1 MAAYLGIELLSL
13 RQYQIRYFTSKWIL
27 ITFQPLLFSLFVSVR
42 TRYPPSKPEIPH
54 SSVITIIWGW
64 EQQYGFLWV
73 ASIIYLYQTHPIAG
87 EKSGAVGSLLFYRHA
102 WQNTLN
108 LWRTSSAKRIDFK
121 SFFQRQCFGF
131 NSYILVLFD
140 AKYQSMGG
148 CCIWLPTLA
157 WSLQSVLLVRSLLLI
172 FQFPRKQRNTC
183 LLQKKTYQ
191 MGLIPTQDSAQ
202 KSKEIFDS
210 PSEMHKKHL
219 NRTDA
224 NLAPKNSTKHTWI
237 AAWAIQI
244 IIGRFICLLV

>member
-1 MAAYLGIELLSL
+1 MDFSELSPSFIFIKLIQLQARSL
-13 RQYQIRYFTSKWIL
+13 VRWVVCCFIGTPDKTHWICDVHQAQKEL
-27 ITFQPLLFSLFVSVR
+27 IS
-42 TRYPPSKPEIPH
+42 
-54 SSVITIIWGW
+54 
-64 EQQYGFLWV
+64 
-73 ASIIYLYQTHPIAG
+73 
-87 EKSGAVGSLLFYRHA
+87 
-102 WQNTLN
+102 N
-108 LWRTSSAKRIDFK
+108 L
-121 SFFQRQCFGF
+121 FFQRQRFGF